1 MRNLGQHR
9 RKWAFSKHTPKG
21 KKKKKNLGMLV
32 RFDHAAK
39 HRSLRP
45 PPPRINTRSSHLSL
59 WFSHISGMNILWFST
74 FSSACSGSSLS
85 LTYDSELW
93 SQAQLASK
101 IYSERPGLGP
111 VGWWKNWMAHVGA
124 SVLCGLGVA
133 ILVLFR
139 CLCGCLSF
147 YLAPLYN
154 PSITSELSPLLKMFR
169 WPYPEAVRWWLWV
182 LGPKSDPM
190 FGVAN

>member
-9 RKWAFSKHTPKG
+9 RKWAFSKHTQ
-21 KKKKKNLGMLV
+21 KKKPTLGILV

-39 HRSLRP
+39 HKSLRT

-59 WFSHISGMNILWFST
+59 WFSHISGMNILRFST
-74 FSSACSGSSLS
+74 FSSTCSGSSLS

-93 SQAQLASK
+93 SQAQLSSK

-111 VGWWKNWMAHVGA
+111 VGWWKNWITHVGVSVLWGLGFLPSWSCSGACVDA
-124 SVLCGLGVA
+124 SVF
-133 ILVLFR
+133 I
-139 CLCGCLSF
+139 S
-147 YLAPLYN
+147 APLYN
-154 PSITSELSPLLKMFR
+154 PSITSELSPLLKMFG
-169 WPYPEAVRWWLWV
+169 WLYPEAVWWWLWV

-190 FGVAN
+190 FRVAN

>member
-1 MRNLGQHR
+1 MKWPHSLLRNLWQEPCLNS
-9 RKWAFSKHTPKG
+9 RKSQEKSLMPWGIWANTEGNEHFPNTRQRT
-21 KKKKKNLGMLV
+21 KKKKLGILV

-45 PPPRINTRSSHLSL
+45 PSPRINTRSSHLSL

-101 IYSERPGLGP
+101 IYSKRPGLGP
-111 VGWWKNWMAHVGA
+111 VGWWENWMAHVGA
-124 SVLCGLGVA
+124 SVLCGLGV
-133 ILVLFR
+133 L
-139 CLCGCLSF
+139 
-147 YLAPLYN
+147 
-154 PSITSELSPLLKMFR
+154 PSWSCSGACVDASVFI
-169 WPYPEAVRWWLWV
+169 
-182 LGPKSDPM
+182 
-190 FGVAN
+190 